1 MVQRVSTVAFEGIE
15 ARAVDVQV
23 QVAPGLPAF
32 AIVGLP
38 DKAVSEARE
47 RVRSALIASGPARR
61 ITVNLA
67 PADLPKEGSHYDLP
81 IALGLIAA
89 IGAIPSDA
97 LSGFTVL
104 GELGLDGSIAPVAGV
119 LPAAIGANS
128 RDEGLICPAA
138 CGSEAAWASPDIQI
152 IAAKS
157 LIQIANHFKGTQVL
171 SRPQPKVHERE
182 ETLPDLRDIK
192 GQESAKRALEIA
204 AAGGHHLLMIGS
216 PGAGKSMLAARLPSI
231 LPPLSPSELLE
242 VSMIAREET
251 LPDLRD
257 IKGQE
262 SAKRALEIAAAGGH
276 HLLMIGSPGA
286 GKSMLAA
293 RLPSILPPLSPS
305 ELLEVSM
312 IASVAGEIRD
322 GALTARRPF
331 RSPHHSAS
339 MAALTGG
346 GMRAKPG
353 EISLAHQGVL
363 FLDELP
369 EFDPRVLDSLRQPLE
384 NGEVSVSRANH
395 RVTYPARFMLV
406 AAMNP
411 CRCGHAYEPG
421 YSCKRGQLD
430 RCTSDYQVRISG
442 PLMDRIDLRIEVP
455 AVTAADLILPP
466 PSEGSAEVA
475 ARVAAAR
482 DIQLAR
488 YAAAGMPHVRTNAEA
503 PASLLDTIAQPD
515 AHGTKLLRDAAETM
529 KLTARGYHRV
539 LRVARTLADL
549 DGAEKIGRLHLAEA
563 LSYRA
568 LAEDLRR
575 AA

>member
-32 AIVGLP
+32 NIVGLP

-47 RVRSALIASGPARR
+47 RVRAALIASGLALPARR

-81 IALGLIAA
+81 IALGLMAA

-97 LSGFTVL
+97 LSGFSVL
-104 GELGLDGSIAPVAGV
+104 GELGLDGSIAAVAGA

-138 CGSEAAWASPDIQI
+138 CGAEAAWASPDIQI
-152 IAAKS
+152 VAASS
-157 LIQIANHFKGTQVL
+157 LIQIANHFKGTQIL
-171 SRPQPKVHERE
+171 SRPQPRIRE
-182 ETLPDLRDIK
+182 TQNTSLDLRDIK

-204 AAGGHHLLMIGS
+204 AAGGHHLLMVGS
-216 PGAGKSMLAARLPSI
+216 PGSGKSMLAARLPSI
-231 LPPLSPSELLE
+231 LPPLSP
-242 VSMIAREET
+242 A
-251 LPDLRD
+251 
-257 IKGQE
+257 
-262 SAKRALEIAAAGGH
+262 
-276 HLLMIGSPGA
+276 
-286 GKSMLAA
+286 
-293 RLPSILPPLSPS
+293 

-312 IASVAGEIRD
+312 IASVAGEIDD

-331 RSPHHSAS
+331 RAPHHSAS

-346 GMRAKPG
+346 GTRAKPG
-353 EISLAHQGVL
+353 EISLAHNGVL

-384 NGEVSVSRANH
+384 NGEIAVSRANH

-411 CRCGHAYEPG
+411 CRCGHAFEPG
-421 YSCKRGQLD
+421 YACKRGRID
-430 RCTSDYQVRISG
+430 RCTADYQMRISG
-442 PLMDRIDLRIEVP
+442 PLLDRIDLRIEVP
-455 AVTAADLILPP
+455 AVTASDLILPP
-466 PSEGSAEVA
+466 ASEGSAEVA
-475 ARVAAAR
+475 ARVATAR
-482 DIQLAR
+482 DIQAAR
-488 YAAAGMPHVRTNAEA
+488 YAALGLPNVRTNAEA
-503 PASLLDTIAQPD
+503 PAAALEDIAQPD
-515 AHGTKLLRDAAETM
+515 AQGPKLLRDAAETM
-529 KLTARGYHRV
+529 RLSARGYHRV

-549 DGAEKIGRLHLAEA
+549 DGADKIGRLHLAEA

-568 LAEDLRR
+568 LADELKR

>member
-1 MVQRVSTVAFEGIE
+1 MNLRRLKYFVKIVDIGSLTQAADVLHIAQPALSQQLATLEGELQQQLLIRTKRGVTPTEAGNILYSHAQAILRQCDQIHSAVNNAGQSLSGQVSVGL
-15 ARAVDVQV
+15 
-23 QVAPGLPAF
+23 APGTA
-32 AIVGLP
+32 
-38 DKAVSEARE
+38 
-47 RVRSALIASGPARR
+47 ASGLALPARR
-61 ITVNLA
+61 IIVNLA

-81 IALGLIAA
+81 IALGLMAA
-89 IGAIPSDA
+89 IGAIPPDA
-97 LSGFTVL
+97 LTGFTVL

-119 LPAAIGANS
+119 LPAAFGANM
-128 RDEGLICPAA
+128 REEGLICPAS

-152 IAAKS
+152 IAASS

-171 SRPQPKVHERE
+171 SRPSPKVHEPAAS
-182 ETLPDLRDIK
+182 TLDLRDIK

-204 AAGGHHLLMIGS
+204 AAGGHHLLMIGA

-231 LPPLSPSELLE
+231 LPPLSP
-242 VSMIAREET
+242 
-251 LPDLRD
+251 
-257 IKGQE
+257 G
-262 SAKRALEIAAAGGH
+262 
-276 HLLMIGSPGA
+276 
-286 GKSMLAA
+286 
-293 RLPSILPPLSPS
+293 

-312 IASVAGEIRD
+312 IASVAGEIEG

-384 NGEVSVSRANH
+384 NGEVAVSRANH

-411 CRCGHAYEPG
+411 CRCGNAFEPG
-421 YSCKRGQLD
+421 YACKRGRVD
-430 RCTSDYQVRISG
+430 RCTGDYQARISG

-466 PSEGSAEVA
+466 PAEGSAEVA

-488 YAAAGMPHVRTNAEA
+488 YADAGLPKVRTNAEA
-503 PASLLDTIAQPD
+503 PASVLEEIAKPD
-515 AHGTKLLRDAAETM
+515 AQGQKLLREAAETM
-529 KLTARGYHRV
+529 RLSARGYHRV

-549 DGAEKIGRLHLAEA
+549 DRADKIGRLHLAEA

-568 LAEDLRR
+568 LAEDVRQL
-575 AA
+575 A